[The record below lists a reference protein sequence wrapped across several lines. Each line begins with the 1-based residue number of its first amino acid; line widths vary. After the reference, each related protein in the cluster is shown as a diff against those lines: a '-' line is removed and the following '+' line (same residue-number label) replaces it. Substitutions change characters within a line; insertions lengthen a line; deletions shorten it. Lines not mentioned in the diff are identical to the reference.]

1 MKKFWKVLTIMGML
15 APLFQGFGTSVDA
28 AEVETKPEE
37 VTITL
42 HKRSFS
48 SLPAEVPNNGLED
61 NDFGGDPLPG
71 VDFSLFDVTDVY
83 YDLLKDNP
91 TTVEAD
97 DGMTSAEAIQLI
109 QTDLTSEWF
118 QDYQLTAEKTVTTT
132 GVGVAEFSELE
143 VTETTGE
150 KRDKAYLFLETYSPA
165 AIAKVATPMVVL
177 MPVMMPNT
185 NNPGQWLD
193 TYNDDIHLYP
203 KNETQESSKVM
214 NIDPSELQEI
224 ELSDGSTV
232 SYADLEKGHV
242 INYTITAPIPYFIDS
257 VNDDSTPVINNFII
271 EDKPTAGLTYFD
283 QEMVVTAG
291 ATELTLNEDYT
302 LEEVDNGFKLT
313 ILTEK
318 DGKANKTTLT
328 KLAASRGGQ
337 LTVNYAMKLTAT
349 ITPDVLQDNTA
360 KIAIGRG
367 DAYDYSEDVTPPEK
381 VATGGR
387 QFEKYDASSKAKLG
401 GAEFEL
407 WDAAKEKYAVFY
419 KDGTALS
426 SYQNDADSVEWV
438 DDQTGATKFVSLVD
452 TGKFEV
458 EGLEYGT
465 YYMKEVK
472 AADGYALPAGA
483 AAFTEFTVELG
494 SYKGFEEIG
503 QPTDVEVPNTKK
515 GALPST
521 GGNGIYLFLL
531 IGSFLMLAAYGGYRK
546 LKKPTEI

>member
-1 MKKFWKVLTIMGML
+1 MLT
-15 APLFQGFGTSVDA
+15 PLLQGFSTTADA
-28 AEVETKPEE
+28 AEVTTKPEE

-48 SLPAEVPNNGLED
+48 SLPTEVPNNGLVD
-61 NDFGGDPLPG
+61 NDFGGKPLPG

-83 YDLLKDNP
+83 YDLLKDDP
-91 TTVEAD
+91 TTVD
-97 DGMTSAEAIQLI
+97 VNDGMTSAAAIQLI
-109 QTDLTSEWF
+109 QTGVTSEWF
-118 QDYQLTAEKTVTTT
+118 QYYQLKAEKTVTTADT
-132 GVGVAEFSELE
+132 GEAVFNQLE
-143 VTETTGE
+143 VTETANE

-165 AIAKVATPMVVL
+165 DIAKVATPMVVL
-177 MPVMMPNT
+177 MPVMMPDT
-185 NNPGQWLD
+185 DNPGEWLD

-214 NIDPSELQEI
+214 NIDPSELKEI
-224 ELSDGSTV
+224 ELSDGTKV
-232 SYADLEKGHV
+232 SYADLEKGYL
-242 INYTITAPIPYFIDS
+242 INYTITAPVPYFIDK
-257 VNDDSTPVINNFII
+257 VNDDGTPVINHFII
-271 EDKPTAGLTYFD
+271 EDKPTAGLTYFNQD
-283 QEMVVTAG
+283 VVVTAG
-291 ATELTLNEDYT
+291 TTKLTLNEDYT
-302 LEEVDNGFKLT
+302 LEEVANGFKLT

-318 DGKANKTTLT
+318 DGTANTTTLA
-328 KLAASRGGQ
+328 KLATARGGQ
-337 LTVNYAMKLTAT
+337 LTVNYSMKLTAT
-349 ITPDVLQDNTA
+349 ITPDDLQDNTA

-367 DAYDYSEDVTPPEK
+367 DTYDYSEDVVPPEK
-381 VATGGR
+381 VVTGGR
-387 QFEKYDASSKAKLG
+387 QFEKYDASSKTKLA

-438 DDQTGATKFVSLVD
+438 DDQTAATKFVSLKD

-458 EGLEYGT
+458 QGLEYGT

-472 AADGYALPAGA
+472 AADGYALPTGE
-483 AAFTEFTVELG
+483 AAFTKFTVELG
-494 SYKGFEEIG
+494 SYSGFETIG
-503 QPTDVEVPNTKK
+503 QPTDVEIPNTKK

>member
-1 MKKFWKVLTIMGML
+1 ML
-15 APLFQGFGTSVDA
+15 APLLQGFGTTVDA
-28 AEVETKPEE
+28 AEVATKPEE

-48 SLPAEVPNNGLED
+48 ALPAEVPNNGLID
-61 NDFGGDPLPG
+61 NNFGGDPLPG

-97 DGMTSAEAIQLI
+97 DGMTSTEAIKLI
-109 QTDLTSEWF
+109 QDEYTATWF
-118 QDYQLTAEKTVTTT
+118 QGYGLVAEKTVTTT
-132 GVGVAEFSELE
+132 GTGEAVFSQLE
-143 VTETTGE
+143 VTETANE

-177 MPVMMPNT
+177 MPVMMPDT

-232 SYADLEKGHV
+232 FYADLEKGYV

-257 VNDDSTPVINNFII
+257 VNDDGTPVINHFII
-271 EDKPTAGLTYFD
+271 EDKPTAGLTYFN
-283 QEMVVTAG
+283 QGLVVTAG

-318 DGKANKTTLT
+318 DGTANTTTLA
-328 KLAASRGGQ
+328 KLAAARGGQ

-349 ITPDVLQDNTA
+349 ITPDDLQDNTA
-360 KIAIGRG
+360 TINIGRG
-367 DAYDYSEDVTPPEK
+367 DSYDYSEDVVPPEK

-387 QFEKYDASSKAKLG
+387 KFEKYDASSKAKLG

-419 KDGTALS
+419 KGGVALS
-426 SYQNDADSVEWV
+426 SYQNDADRVEWV
-438 DDQTGATKFVSLVD
+438 DDQTGATKFVSLAD

-458 EGLEYGT
+458 QGLEYGT

-472 AADGYALPAGA
+472 AADGYALPTGN

-494 SYKGFEEIG
+494 SYKGFDTIG
-503 QPTDVEVPNTKK
+503 QPADVEVPNTKK

>member
-1 MKKFWKVLTIMGML
+1 MKKIWKALTIMGML
-15 APLFQGFGTSVDA
+15 APLLQGFGTTVDA
-28 AEVETKPEE
+28 AEVATKPEE

-48 SLPAEVPNNGLED
+48 ALPAEVPNNGLID
-61 NDFGGDPLPG
+61 NNFGGDPLPG

-97 DGMTSAEAIQLI
+97 DGMTSTEAIKLI
-109 QTDLTSEWF
+109 QDEYTATWF
-118 QDYQLTAEKTVTTT
+118 QGYGLVAEKTVTTT
-132 GVGVAEFSELE
+132 GTGEAVFSQLE
-143 VTETTGE
+143 VTETANE

-177 MPVMMPNT
+177 MPVMMPDT

-232 SYADLEKGHV
+232 FYADLEKGYV

-257 VNDDSTPVINNFII
+257 VNDDGTPVINHFII
-271 EDKPTAGLTYFD
+271 EDKPTAGLTYFN
-283 QEMVVTAG
+283 QGLVVTAG

-318 DGKANKTTLT
+318 DGTANTTTLA
-328 KLAASRGGQ
+328 KLAAARGGQ

-349 ITPDVLQDNTA
+349 ITPDDLQDNTA
-360 KIAIGRG
+360 TINIGRG
-367 DAYDYSEDVTPPEK
+367 DSYDYSEDVVPPEK

-387 QFEKYDASSKAKLG
+387 KFEKYDASSKAKLG

-419 KDGTALS
+419 KDGVALS
-426 SYQNDADSVEWV
+426 SYQNDADRVEWV
-438 DDQTGATKFVSLVD
+438 DDQTDATKFVSLAD

-458 EGLEYGT
+458 QGLEYGT

-472 AADGYALPAGA
+472 AADGYALPTGN

-494 SYKGFEEIG
+494 SYEGFDTIG
-503 QPTDVEVPNTKK
+503 RPADVEVPNTKK